1 MWQRKAS
8 PRISLTRNHVPIFI
22 RISFNESSVMARHFS
37 SVVCAL
43 LATLSMPACAADTP
57 LGHSPEVSVS
67 AATRLDWVY
76 ALANQSP
83 AEPPATLLNNYQSTQ
98 QAFELFVPEQYS
110 PDKSW
115 PVILFVSPDNRGTGF
130 QAWRRV
136 CSREQIIFAS
146 PHAAGNNTPMPT
158 RIRIVMDVL
167 DDLRRRYNV
176 DPDRTYIG
184 GFSGGGR
191 VACSIAF
198 ALPEY
203 FGGVL
208 PVCAG
213 GELREES
220 SLRRRVIDRLSVAH
234 LTGESDF
241 NRGECE
247 RLHQTELSGVGVRC
261 RTWVAPELGHA
272 IPNADILAEAFEW
285 LEAGLPD
292 RRALAKRWPASSL
305 KDPVSRED
313 WAALLLQE
321 GRQRLQRRDT
331 FHSGLMQIKSVYVR
345 WNDLPTAKLASDI
358 LTKAEQDPDQSWQTD
373 DVNEQRRFLIARAR
387 AVDAYGSGPLPKQ
400 YEKQREAML
409 TAAMQLWELVL
420 QDGQDKGAVTE
431 AKRRI
436 PQLKTLLKQ

>member
-1 MWQRKAS
+1 MSRFLAAVTPALVAS
-8 PRISLTRNHVPIFI
+8 
-22 RISFNESSVMARHFS
+22 
-37 SVVCAL
+37 
-43 LATLSMPACAADTP
+43 LSMSAWATDAPV
-57 LGHSPEVSVS
+57 GHSPEISVS
-67 AATRLDWVY
+67 AETRLDWVY

-83 AEPPATLLNNYQSTQ
+83 AEPPAHLLENYDSSNLTYQ
-98 QAFELFVPEQYS
+98 LFVPEQYS

-115 PVILFVSPDNRGTGF
+115 PVVLFVSPGNRGTGF
-130 QAWRRV
+130 NRWQQV
-136 CSREQIIFAS
+136 CRREQIIFAS

-167 DDLRRRYNV
+167 DDVRRRYNV

-213 GELREES
+213 GELRQES
-220 SLRRRVIDRLSVAH
+220 SLRRRVIDRLSVAQ
-234 LTGESDF
+234 LTGETDF

-261 RTWVAPELGHA
+261 RTWIAPKTGHA
-272 IPNADILAEAFEW
+272 MPNADIFSEAFKW
-285 LEAGLPD
+285 LEAGLAE
-292 RRALAKRWPASSL
+292 RRKLAKRWPVSSL
-305 KDPVSRED
+305 KDAVSRED
-313 WAALLLQE
+313 WAASLLKEGQE
-321 GRQRLQRRDT
+321 RMERRDT
-331 FHSGLMQIKSVYVR
+331 FHSGLMQIKSVHVR
-345 WNDLPTAKLASDI
+345 WNDLPTAKQALEI
-358 LTKAEQDPDQSWQTD
+358 LTKAEQNPDQSWQAD
-373 DVNEQRRFLIARAR
+373 DVTEQRRFLIARAR

-400 YEKQREAML
+400 YERQQESML
-409 TAAMQLWELVL
+409 KGAIQLWGFVL
-420 QDGQDKGAVTE
+420 QDGQDEAAVAE

-436 PQLKTLLKQ
+436 PQLKALLKQ

>member
-1 MWQRKAS
+1 
-8 PRISLTRNHVPIFI
+8 
-22 RISFNESSVMARHFS
+22 MARLFA
-37 SVVCAL
+37 SVVCGL
-43 LATLSMPACAADTP
+43 LAALSIPACAADTP
-57 LGHSPEVSVS
+57 VGHSPEVSVS
-67 AATRLDWVY
+67 SPTRLDWVY

-83 AEPPATLLNNYQSTQ
+83 AEPPAHLLDNYDSTKQ
-98 QAFELFVPEQYS
+98 TYELFVPEKYS

-115 PVILFVSPDNRGTGF
+115 PVVLFVSPGNRAAGF
-130 QAWRRV
+130 RQWEQV
-136 CSREQIIFAS
+136 CRREQIIFAS

-220 SLRRRVIDRLSVAH
+220 SLRKRVIDRLSVAQ

-261 RTWVAPELGHA
+261 RTWVAPKTSHA
-272 IPNADILAEAFEW
+272 IPNADIFAEAFEW

-292 RRALAKRWPASSL
+292 RQKLAKRWPASSL
-305 KDPVSRED
+305 KEAVSRED
-313 WAALLLQE
+313 WAALLLKE
-321 GRQRLQRRDT
+321 GQQRMQRRDT

-345 WNDLPTAKLASDI
+345 WNDLPTAKQAIEI
-358 LTKAEQDPDQSWQTD
+358 LTKAEQDPDQSWQAD
-373 DVNEQRRFLIARAR
+373 DVAEQRTFLIARAR

-400 YEKQREAML
+400 YEQQRESML
-409 TAAMQLWELVL
+409 KAAIQLWGLVL
-420 QDGQDKGAVTE
+420 QDGQDQAAIAE

-436 PQLKTLLKQ
+436 PQLEASLKQ

>member
-1 MWQRKAS
+1 
-8 PRISLTRNHVPIFI
+8 
-22 RISFNESSVMARHFS
+22 MAR
-37 SVVCAL
+37 L
-43 LATLSMPACAADTP
+43 LASFIGGLLVALSTSASAAEVP
-57 LGHSPEVSVS
+57 VGHLAEKSVT

-83 AEPPATLLNNYQSTQ
+83 AQPPAHLLDDYDSTKQSY
-98 QAFELFVPEQYS
+98 ELFVPERYS

-115 PVILFVSPDNRGTGF
+115 PVVLFVSPGNRGTGF
-130 QAWRRV
+130 QQWQQV
-136 CSREQIIFAS
+136 CRREQIIFAS
-146 PHAAGNNTPMPT
+146 PHAAGNNTPMPR

-176 DPDRTYIG
+176 DPDRTYVG

-220 SLRRRVIDRLSVAH
+220 SLRRRVVDRLSVAQ

-261 RTWVAPELGHA
+261 QTWVAPKTGHA
-272 IPNADILAEAFEW
+272 IPNADLFAEAFEW

-292 RRALAKRWPASSL
+292 RRRLAKRWPASSL
-305 KDPVSRED
+305 KEAISRED
-313 WAALLLQE
+313 WATLLLKE
-321 GRQRLQRRDT
+321 GQQRLQHPDT

-345 WNDLPTAKLASDI
+345 WNDLPTAKQAIEI
-358 LTKAEQDPDQSWQTD
+358 LTKTEQAPDQSWQAD
-373 DVNEQRRFLIARAR
+373 DVAEQRRFLIARAR

-409 TAAMQLWELVL
+409 KTAIQFWGLVL
-420 QDGQDKGAVTE
+420 QDGQDQGAVAE
-431 AKRRI
+431 AQRRI
-436 PQLKTLLKQ
+436 PQLDALLKQ

>member
-1 MWQRKAS
+1 
-8 PRISLTRNHVPIFI
+8 
-22 RISFNESSVMARHFS
+22 MAR
-37 SVVCAL
+37 L
-43 LATLSMPACAADTP
+43 LASFIGGLLVALSTSASAAEVP
-57 LGHSPEVSVS
+57 VGHLAEKSVT

-83 AEPPATLLNNYQSTQ
+83 AQPPAHLLDDYDSTKQSY
-98 QAFELFVPEQYS
+98 ELFVPERYS

-115 PVILFVSPDNRGTGF
+115 PVVLFVSPGNRGTGF
-130 QAWRRV
+130 QQWQQV
-136 CSREQIIFAS
+136 CRREQIIFAS
-146 PHAAGNNTPMPT
+146 PHAAGNNTPMPR

-176 DPDRTYIG
+176 DPDRTYVG

-220 SLRRRVIDRLSVAH
+220 SLRRRVVDRLSVAQ

-261 RTWVAPELGHA
+261 RTWIAPKLGHA
-272 IPNADILAEAFEW
+272 IPNADVFAEAFDW
-285 LEAGLPD
+285 LEAGLPE
-292 RRALAKRWPASSL
+292 RQKLAKRWPASSL
-305 KDPVSRED
+305 KDAVTRED
-313 WAALLLQE
+313 WVALLLKE
-321 GRQRLQRRDT
+321 GQQRMQQPDT

-345 WNDLPTAKLASDI
+345 WNDLPTAKQAIEI
-358 LTKAEQDPDQSWQTD
+358 LTKAELDPDQSWQAD
-373 DVNEQRRFLIARAR
+373 DVAEQRRFLIARAR

-400 YEKQREAML
+400 YEQQREAML
-409 TAAMQLWELVL
+409 KAAIQLWGLVL
-420 QDGQDKGAVTE
+420 QDGEDRAAVAE
-431 AKRRI
+431 AKRRV
-436 PQLKTLLKQ
+436 PQLEALLKQ

>member
-1 MWQRKAS
+1 M
-8 PRISLTRNHVPIFI
+8 PRCLAAVT
-22 RISFNESSVMARHFS
+22 
-37 SVVCAL
+37 CAL
-43 LATLSMPACAADTP
+43 LASLSIPSWAADAP
-57 LGHSPEVSVS
+57 VGHSPEISVS
-67 AATRLDWVY
+67 AETRLDWVY

-83 AEPPATLLNNYQSTQ
+83 AKPPAHLLDDYDSTKQ
-98 QAFELFVPEQYS
+98 TYELFVPEQYS

-115 PVILFVSPDNRGTGF
+115 PVVLFVSPGNRGTGF
-130 QAWRRV
+130 SRWQQV
-136 CSREQIIFAS
+136 CRREQIIFAS
-146 PHAAGNNTPMPT
+146 PHAAGNNTPMPR

-213 GELREES
+213 GELRQES
-220 SLRRRVIDRLSVAH
+220 ALRRRVIDRLSVAQ
-234 LTGESDF
+234 LTGEADF

-261 RTWVAPELGHA
+261 RTWVAPKTGHT
-272 IPNADILAEAFEW
+272 IPNADTFAEAFEW
-285 LEAGLPD
+285 LEAGLLA
-292 RRALAKRWPASSL
+292 RRKLAKRWSASSL
-305 KDPVSRED
+305 KDAVSRED
-313 WAALLLQE
+313 WAASLLKEGQE
-321 GRQRLQRRDT
+321 RMERRDT
-331 FHSGLMQIKSVYVR
+331 FHSGLMQIKAVHVR
-345 WNDLPTAKLASDI
+345 WNDLPTAKQALEI
-358 LTKAEQDPDQSWQTD
+358 LTKAEQDPDQSWEAE
-373 DVNEQRRFLIARAR
+373 DVAEQRRFLIARAR

-400 YEKQREAML
+400 YERQRESML
-409 TAAMQLWELVL
+409 KGAIQLWGFVL
-420 QDGQDKGAVTE
+420 QDGKNKPAVAE

-436 PQLKTLLKQ
+436 PQLEGLLKE